1 MRQYEPKQRRDV
13 VEHNR
18 VPVNNLDAWALALSL
33 EVPQDKIVILQA
45 FLESYEGLGTVRTV
59 EEPGT
64 GDNRIV
70 NLLATRDTLEECMEV
85 LESLKPLVPW
95 RLAASGKTE

>member
-1 MRQYEPKQRRDV
+1 
-13 VEHNR
+13 VEHNIQ
-18 VPVNNLDAWALALSL
+18 VNHLDDWALALSL

-59 EEPGT
+59 EESGT
-64 GDNRIV
+64 GDSRIV
-70 NLLATRDTLEECMEV
+70 NLLATRDTLEECMQV

-95 RLAASGKTE
+95 RLAGASRTE